1 MELSVSILSI
11 KDDIKNNVAKLI
23 NYNIDYLHID
33 IMDGLFVPN
42 TTWNID
48 EVRSILPDYKNLD
61 VHLMVNDL
69 DKYINDFISL
79 NPSIIT
85 FHYEATFDIM
95 KYVNLLHSYGI
106 KAGLAIKPNTD
117 VSEIEKYLKYVD
129 LVLVMS
135 VEPGFGGQKFIMDSY
150 FKINALYNLRI
161 ENNYKYIIE
170 VDGGVN
176 NETIEYC
183 NNCDIVVVG
192 SYITKNDYEES
203 IKNLRSIIDEK

>member
-1 MELSVSILSI
+1 MKLSVSILSI

-23 NYNIDYLHID
+23 NYDIDYLHID

-48 EVRSILPDYKNLD
+48 EVKAILPDYKNLD

-69 DKYINDFISL
+69 DKYINDFISI
-79 NPSIIT
+79 NPKIIT
-85 FHYEATFDIM
+85 FHYEATCDIM
-95 KYVNLLHSYGI
+95 KYIDLIHSHGI
-106 KAGLAIKPNTD
+106 KAGLAIKPDTD
-117 VSEIEKYLKYVD
+117 VSSISKYLDVVD

-135 VEPGFGGQKFIMDSY
+135 VEPGFGGQKFIMNSCI
-150 FKINALYNLRI
+150 KMNELYNLRN
-161 ENNYKYIIE
+161 ENNYNYLIE

-176 NETIEYC
+176 NETISYC
-183 NNCDIVVVG
+183 DKFDLVVVG

-203 IKNLRSIIDEK
+203 INTLRNIMDN